1 MVKKTIILL
10 FTFFSVLCYLIQCSP
25 SISEAYSS
33 RTDTYL
39 QPIRVAVSPQN
50 STDINSEEALLTPHN
65 SNNKQSKMKIG
76 VIGAM
81 ESEVNAL
88 KEAMTIS
95 RKETKASMEFCE
107 GHLGKM
113 DVVVV
118 QCGMGK
124 VHAGICAQ
132 ILVDDFNVT
141 HIINT
146 GVAGSLSNK
155 LDIGDI
161 VISTD
166 AVQHDF
172 TVEAI
177 GFKKGEI
184 PYTGLVYFKADE
196 ALQQKALKAVS
207 VALPNIKAI
216 KGRIC
221 TGDQFISS
229 NEAKDRIIKDFDGTC
244 AEMEGAAIAQVCY
257 ENHIPYVILRAI
269 SDKTDGSAHLSYAEF
284 EKKATM
290 NSSQLVRYMLENW

>member
-1 MVKKTIILL
+1 MLKFLLKLVIALREIGKRILYFFIEGICVKYYYKNENRRYRCHGVRGERLKGSYDNFPQGDESLHGIL
-10 FTFFSVLCYLIQCSP
+10 
-25 SISEAYSS
+25 
-33 RTDTYL
+33 R
-39 QPIRVAVSPQN
+39 R
-50 STDINSEEALLTPHN
+50 
-65 SNNKQSKMKIG
+65 
-76 VIGAM
+76 
-81 ESEVNAL
+81 
-88 KEAMTIS
+88 
-95 RKETKASMEFCE
+95 
-107 GHLGKM
+107 HLGKM

-132 ILVDDFNVT
+132 ILVDDFDVT

-196 ALQQKALKAVS
+196 ALQQKALTAVR

-284 EKKATM
+284 EK
-290 NSSQLVRYMLENW
+290 NPQ